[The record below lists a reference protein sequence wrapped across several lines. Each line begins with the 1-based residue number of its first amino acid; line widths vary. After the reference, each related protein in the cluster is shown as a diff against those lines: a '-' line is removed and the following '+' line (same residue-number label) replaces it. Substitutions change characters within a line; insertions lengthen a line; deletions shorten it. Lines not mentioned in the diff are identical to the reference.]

1 MLAGPGPSRADP
13 RRTAGGTSLVAT
25 AVDAG
30 SPADSTDR
38 RTDPHVRGR
47 SRVFGHGSCGA
58 ATWGRAG
65 PIHAEQQ
72 KKGPALPV
80 RKWMLGSR
88 LSHRPQERPTCPWS
102 IRHCRPWL
110 LRCLRV
116 RGRAGP
122 IHAEQ
127 QEGPALLLRQWT
139 LGVLLTP
146 RTAGQTRTSEVD
158 PGFQAPASLLPSAP
172 GSSRADPRRTA
183 GGTSLVATAVDAG
196 SPADPTGRR
205 TDPHV
210 CGRCG
215 VSEPGLCCAV
225 GFQVKPGRSTQNSR
239 RRDRPCRCV
248 SGCWGPGYPTDRR
261 KDPLVRGRSGIAGP
275 GFCGACGSGAE
286 PGRSPQNS
294 RRDQPCCYGSG
305 RWESC

>member
-1 MLAGPGPSRADP
+1 
-13 RRTAGGTSLVAT
+13 
-25 AVDAG
+25 
-30 SPADSTDR
+30 
-38 RTDPHVRGR
+38 
-47 SRVFGHGSCGA
+47 
-58 ATWGRAG
+58 
-65 PIHAEQQ
+65 
-72 KKGPALPV
+72 
-80 RKWMLGSR
+80 MLGSR
-88 LSHRPQERPTCPWS
+88 LSNRPQERPTCPWS

-122 IHAEQ
+122 IPAEQ
-127 QEGPALLLRQWT
+127 QE
-139 LGVLLTP
+139 
-146 RTAGQTRTSEVD
+146 
-158 PGFQAPASLLPSAP
+158 
-172 GSSRADPRRTA
+172 
-183 GGTSLVATAVDAG
+183 GTSLVATAVDAG

-248 SGCWGPGYPTDRR
+248 SGCWGPGYPTDHR
-261 KDPLVRGRSGIAGP
+261 KDPLVRDRSGGP
-275 GFCGACGSGAE
+275 GPSFCEAVGSRVQ
-286 PGRSPQNS
+286 PRRSTHNS
-294 RRDQPCCYGSG
+294 RMDQPCCYGSG

>member
-1 MLAGPGPSRADP
+1 
-13 RRTAGGTSLVAT
+13 
-25 AVDAG
+25 
-30 SPADSTDR
+30 
-38 RTDPHVRGR
+38 
-47 SRVFGHGSCGA
+47 
-58 ATWGRAG
+58 
-65 PIHAEQQ
+65 
-72 KKGPALPV
+72 
-80 RKWMLGSR
+80 MLGSR
-88 LSHRPQERPTCPWS
+88 LSNRPQRPTCPWS

-122 IHAEQ
+122 IPAEQ

-146 RTAGQTRTSEVD
+146 QAAGQTRMSVA
-158 PGFQAPASLLPSAP
+158 GAAF
-172 GSSRADPRRTA
+172 RTRL
-183 GGTSLVATAVDAG
+183 SY
-196 SPADPTGRR
+196 
-205 TDPHV
+205 
-210 CGRCG
+210 
-215 VSEPGLCCAV
+215 AV

>member
-1 MLAGPGPSRADP
+1 MVDPALQALASAVLAGPGPSRADP

-38 RTDPHVRGR
+38 RTDPHVCGRCGVLEPGLCGAVGFRVEPGR
-47 SRVFGHGSCGA
+47 STQNSRRRDRPCRCVSRCWGPGYPTDHRKDPLVRDRSGGPGPGFCGA
-58 ATWGRAG
+58 CGSGAEPGR
-65 PIHAEQQ
+65 
-72 KKGPALPV
+72 
-80 RKWMLGSR
+80 S
-88 LSHRPQERPTCPWS
+88 
-102 IRHCRPWL
+102 
-110 LRCLRV
+110 
-116 RGRAGP
+116 
-122 IHAEQ
+122 
-127 QEGPALLLRQWT
+127 
-139 LGVLLTP
+139 
-146 RTAGQTRTSEVD
+146 
-158 PGFQAPASLLPSAP
+158 
-172 GSSRADPRRTA
+172 RRTA

-196 SPADPTGRR
+196 SPADPTDRR

-225 GFQVKPGRSTQNSR
+225 GFRVEPGRSTQNSR

-286 PGRSPQNS
+286 PGRSTQNS